1 MKKYYTTEQM
11 IEFLDGIIA
20 GDWSFEDADHEGIV
34 AEISIRLSSQ
44 VEHIRHL
51 LDRLVLAE
59 RVIGELYLMQR
70 EYEE

>member
-11 IEFLDGIIA
+11 IEFLDDVYPDG
-20 GDWSFEDADHEGIV
+20 FEDADHEGIV

>member
-11 IEFLDGIIA
+11 IDFIKDFDPLTVEF
-20 GDWSFEDADHEGIV
+20 ADSEGILEET
-34 AEISIRLSSQ
+34 AIRLSSQ

>member
-11 IEFLDGIIA
+11 IDFIKDIDPLTVEF
-20 GDWSFEDADHEGIV
+20 ADSEGILEET
-34 AEISIRLSSQ
+34 AIRLSSQ
-44 VEHIRHL
+44 VEHIRRL
-51 LDRLVLAE
+51 LDRLELSE

>member
-11 IEFLDGIIA
+11 VEFLNDIYADG
-20 GDWSFEDADHEGIV
+20 FEDADHEGIV
-34 AEISIRLSSQ
+34 EETAIRLSSQ
-44 VEHIRHL
+44 VEHIR
-51 LDRLVLAE
+51 RLIERLEVAE

>member
-11 IEFLDGIIA
+11 SSLLNELIV
-20 GDWSFEDADHEGIV
+20 GDDITSEEVELFEETA
-34 AEISIRLSSQ
+34 IRLSSQ
-44 VEHIRHL
+44 VEHIR
-51 LDRLVLAE
+51 RLVQRLELAE

>member
-11 IEFLDGIIA
+11 SSLLNELIV
-20 GDWSFEDADHEGIV
+20 GDDITSEEVELFEETA
-34 AEISIRLSSQ
+34 IRLSSQ

-51 LDRLVLAE
+51 LDRLALSE
-59 RVIGELYLMQR
+59 KVIGELYLMQR

>member
-11 IEFLDGIIA
+11 SSLLNELIV
-20 GDWSFEDADHEGIV
+20 GDDITSEEVELFEQTA
-34 AEISIRLSSQ
+34 IRLSSQ
-44 VEHIRHL
+44 VEQIRL
-51 LDRLVLAE
+51 LLNRLELAE

>member
-11 IEFLDGIIA
+11 IEFLDDVYPDG
-20 GDWSFEDADHEGIV
+20 FEDADHEGIV

-44 VEHIRHL
+44 VEHIHRL
-51 LDRLVLAE
+51 LDRLQLAE

>member
-1 MKKYYTTEQM
+1 MNKYYTTEQM
-11 IEFLDGIIA
+11 IEFLDDVYPDG
-20 GDWSFEDADHEGIV
+20 FEDADHEGIV